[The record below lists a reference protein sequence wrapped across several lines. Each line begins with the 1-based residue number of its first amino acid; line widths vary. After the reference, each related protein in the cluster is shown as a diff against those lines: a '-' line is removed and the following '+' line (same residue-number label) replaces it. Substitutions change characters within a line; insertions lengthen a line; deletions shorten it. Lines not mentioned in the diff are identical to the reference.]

1 MKNIK
6 RFASVV
12 MVLMMMLSMMI
23 PAMAA
28 SITITSSPDNGT
40 DTTETY
46 KAYKIFDA
54 TVSGENI
61 AYAIDSTN
69 PFYTVISDF
78 TVTADEGGVS
88 TPIKAF
94 TLTQVNDTTTYIVQK
109 NVDYDAALLAEALK
123 AVITESTVVADSASS
138 STDGKYVI
146 DDLDEGYY
154 LITSTL
160 GSKMIIDTLKDEVIA
175 TKNVYPSLTKK
186 IVDGDDRVDTI
197 TADWGSTVTF
207 EIAVTI
213 PETAVGPI
221 TVHDKIDDS
230 MTLGSMQNSS
240 VSLDFVWGNAC
251 DCECTNSVTLSAA
264 TVAANLGETITYQY
278 TATLNANAATATAH
292 KNTAWLT
299 YSNFTS
305 TPDKVTVY
313 TYEVDVFKY
322 TNNDGDEIG
331 LAGAGFVLKNSNGK
345 YYCNTDGVVTWVDS
359 EDDATEY
366 TTAANDYT
374 VTFAGIKNGTYTL
387 HEKTVPVGYNPA
399 QDATVTVDDA
409 NVKGDT
415 QIKVLNQSGT
425 ELPSTGGIG
434 TTIFYCVGAVLAVG
448 AFVLLITKKR
458 MSREM

>member
-28 SITITSSPDNGT
+28 SITIDLNVTGG
-40 DTTETY
+40 TETGETY
-46 KAYKIFDA
+46 SAYLIFSADFA
-54 TVSGENI
+54 GTTLDEDTNV
-61 AYAIDSTN
+61 AYTIDSNSPYFETIGDSN
-69 PFYTVISDF
+69 Y
-78 TVTADEGGVS
+78 
-88 TPIKAF
+88 F
-94 TLTQVNDTTTYIVQK
+94 TLNQVNSTTTYIVEPNDTYNDTAAK
-109 NVDYDAALLAEALK
+109 TLAAALSEISAT
-123 AVITESTVVADSASS
+123 AVGEGTYK
-138 STDGKYVI
+138 DGKYTI
-146 DDLDEGYY
+146 TGLENGYY
-154 LITSTL
+154 LVVSSL
-160 GSKMIIDTLKDEVIA
+160 GSALVLDTFGDVEIDT
-175 TKNVYPSLTKK
+175 KNNYPSLTKK
-186 IVDGDDRVDTI
+186 IVDGDKRVDTI

-207 EIAVTI
+207 EISVTI

-221 TVHDKIDDS
+221 TVHDKIDDN

-240 VSLDFVWGNAC
+240 VSLDFVWGNDC
-251 DCECTNSVTLSAA
+251 DCKCTNSVTLSAA
-264 TVAANLGETITYQY
+264 TVAANLGKTVTYQY

-305 TPDKVTVY
+305 IPDEVTVY

-322 TNNDGDEIG
+322 TKNGETETG
-331 LAGAGFVLKNSNGK
+331 LAGAGFVLKNTDGK

-366 TTAANDYT
+366 TTAADNYT

-399 QDATVTVDDA
+399 AQDATVTVADA
-409 NVKGDT
+409 NVEDDF